1 MAFKNIE
8 LCFGGGFGPSVGKN
22 ALDMSQINYE
32 LQCFGLLTELIGEAT
47 LLESPENLSVEALK
61 ARLLQDH
68 PQLAGIPIKVAQD
81 NELLSDQHV
90 LKPGKLSIFP
100 PFSGG

>member
-1 MAFKNIE
+1 
-8 LCFGGGFGPSVGKN
+8 
-22 ALDMSQINYE
+22 MSQINYE
-32 LQCFGLLTELIGEAT
+32 LECFGLLTELIGEAR
-47 LLESPENLSVEALK
+47 LFENSGALTVGALK

-68 PQLAGIPIKVAQD
+68 PQLKGIPIKVAQD
-81 NELLSDQHV
+81 NELLSDDDI